1 MKTAS
6 KNTGPTLFMAPSPV
20 RAWYQARRI
29 CVELEGGRILRFPIT
44 GNRRLESATPA
55 QLGRIRLMPSG
66 LHWPDVDEHLSIEGI
81 LRGDYGQQV

>member
-6 KNTGPTLFMAPSPV
+6 KNTGPTLFMAHSPV

-29 CVELEGGRILRFPIT
+29 CVELEGGRILRFPVK
-44 GNRRLESATPA
+44 GNRRLESATPE

>member
-1 MKTAS
+1 MKPAS
-6 KNTGPTLFMAPSPV
+6 KNSDTALFLAPSPV

-29 CVELEGGRILRFPIT
+29 CVELEGGRIVRSPIK

-55 QLGRIRLMPSG
+55 QLGHIRLMPSG

-81 LRGDYGQQV
+81 LRGDYGQRV